1 MQERVKES
9 EVFLTRMGKDGI
21 CRTEVKQDAEV
32 RLPHA
37 IWNSEAIT
45 RLSNGGM
52 IPLLVDLRKIKSVS
66 KEARDHFSMRGRKSQ
81 VNAIA
86 MLIKS
91 PVSKIVGN
99 FYIQFSKPT
108 IPTRLFTEEKKA
120 IAWLTQFIGAK

>member
-1 MQERVKES
+1 
-9 EVFLTRMGKDGI
+9 
-21 CRTEVKQDAEV
+21 
-32 RLPHA
+32 
-37 IWNSEAIT
+37 
-45 RLSNGGM
+45 
-52 IPLLVDLRKIKSVS
+52 
-66 KEARDHFSMRGRKSQ
+66 
-81 VNAIA
+81 